1 MKKILGLSGSL
12 STNFNYLKMVISDP
26 ERKGLLQMCWE
37 FLKCSV
43 ARRCIAVHYLTS
55 FLYRRDVRNIYDY
68 ISKGEADA
76 VQEKIN
82 NPILTDLIN
91 NKLSFVE
98 HFGRG
103 GFPVPRLLGY
113 NILEKMYLRGVDTW
127 KVVDLSSPQDLKDS
141 LDHLMALW
149 GIEGVFLK
157 HIRGTNGKG
166 AFRVE
171 LTQLH
176 KTLEIERIHS
186 AVSKNSYVLQQAVVQ
201 HAEMS
206 RLNPSSVNTMRI
218 DTFRAP
224 GSQAEILSA
233 LLRVGGKDNCVDAV
247 GAGGV
252 FVGIHLDSGKLK
264 ETARNFFHGSKMFG
278 TFKANPANGIVF
290 EGFQVPLFDE
300 VKRTV
305 IQAAGWIPPALVG
318 WDVAVG
324 PSGPVL
330 IEANVLY
337 YGLTMSDIAYG
348 GYRKNPVFQ
357 KVMAYANEKRK

>member
-1 MKKILGLSGSL
+1 MKKILGLSGNL
-12 STNFNYLKMVISDP
+12 TTNCHYLRMVISDP

-37 FLKCSV
+37 FLRCSV

-55 FLYRRDVRNIYDY
+55 FLYRRHVHNIFDY
-68 ISKGEADA
+68 VSKGEANA
-76 VQEKIN
+76 VQDKIN
-82 NPILTDLIN
+82 NPKLTDLVN

-98 HFGRG
+98 HFERG

-113 NILEKMYLRGVDTW
+113 NILDKMYLRVVDTW
-127 KVVDLSSPQDLKDS
+127 KVAELSSPQVLKES
-141 LDHLMALW
+141 LDHLMTSW
-149 GIEGVFLK
+149 GIEEVFLK

-171 LTQLH
+171 RAQLQN
-176 KTLEIERIHS
+176 TLEIERLHS
-186 AVSKNSYVLQQAVVQ
+186 AVSKNSYVLQQVVVQ
-201 HAEMS
+201 HPELS
-206 RLNPSSVNTMRI
+206 SLNPSSLNTMRI

-233 LLRVGGKDNCVDAV
+233 LLRVGGKGNRVDAV
-247 GAGGV
+247 AAGGV
-252 FVGIHLDSGKLK
+252 FVGIHLESGKLK
-264 ETARNFFHGSKMFG
+264 ERARNFFHGSKVFG
-278 TFKANPANGIVF
+278 TFKANPANGILF
-290 EGFQVPLFDE
+290 DGFQVPLFDK
-300 VKRTV
+300 VKQTV

-348 GYRKNPVFQ
+348 GYRKNPVYQ
-357 KVMAYANEKRK
+357 KVLAYANRR